1 MYHVPVITL
10 LIRRDSRN
18 IDRLSASAQMMA
30 TIEILP
36 REVLLQIFSLLP
48 YSDLVSVGRTC
59 KHWHGL
65 GKDYALLQMIVK
77 REFSW
82 SDGDYYPTRKEI
94 GYAVFLENSGHLPQQ
109 ILSSLAARITEQWN
123 EFEMECYRYSTTP
136 SLPQLASPVLQP
148 RTWPAGD
155 W

>member
-59 KHWHGL
+59 KHWHSL
-65 GKDYALLQMIVK
+65 GKAKIM
-77 REFSW
+77 
-82 SDGDYYPTRKEI
+82 P
-94 GYAVFLENSGHLPQQ
+94 
-109 ILSSLAARITEQWN
+109 SSR
-123 EFEMECYRYSTTP
+123 S
-136 SLPQLASPVLQP
+136 
-148 RTWPAGD
+148 
-155 W
+155 